1 MSGITR
7 LTASGRSLRR
17 LTTALLLPA
26 LLAGCGGAL
35 DLAAADN
42 VKTGIQQTRHLNFIQ
57 DVPFVVK
64 SPDEAQQMML
74 TKLARDNSDR
84 ELGIGG
90 RAGAMTGLFP
100 PGTDLKR
107 DEFRLMREQVAGFYD
122 PHDKVMVEVRGK
134 SVLGGGL
141 AGGDAF
147 ASELLQA
154 HELTHALQDQHFGL
168 EQMLDRVKNNDDEE
182 IAIHAV
188 MEGDATLSG
197 LGYVDG
203 GLDEETEAQIVN
215 HFSALPESFE
225 PESSGTPLALS
236 GPMMFQYS
244 AGTRFVGEAWQR
256 GGWAAVDDLYRD
268 PPWSSQQIID
278 PALYFDHR
286 APHLKIALDGYQAA
300 LPGWK
305 KVDDDT
311 FGELLIR
318 IILERNL
325 PHHSPALL
333 LPAAWTGDHMI
344 ALEHNNQ
351 IALLWMIVFRD
362 EPSAREFAEAYKPVL
377 DNLKDPDDHHW
388 VQAQKNQV
396 LVIIGPLTD
405 LDRLSAAVWKSSSV
419 TTLGPPPPPT
429 QTAGAADWLKANV
442 KHEQIVHE
450 KEHDDCGARVYG
462 LCGKKTP

>member
-1 MSGITR
+1 VSGIKR
-7 LTASGRSLRR
+7 LAVRR
-17 LTTALLLPA
+17 RGVVLLAAILLPA
-26 LLAGCGGAL
+26 LPLGGCSGAL

-57 DVPFVVK
+57 GVPFVVK
-64 SPDEAQQMML
+64 SPEEAQQMML
-74 TKLARDNSDR
+74 AKLARDNTDR

-107 DEFRLMREQVAGFYD
+107 EEFHLMREQVAGFYD

-147 ASELLQA
+147 ANELLQA

-182 IAIHAV
+182 IAMHAV
-188 MEGDATLSG
+188 MEGDATLAG

-203 GLDEETEAQIVN
+203 GLTEENEEEIVK
-215 HFSALPESFE
+215 HFAALPESFE

-244 AGTRFVGEAWQR
+244 EGTRFVGEAWKR
-256 GGWAAVDDLYRD
+256 GGWAAVDELYRD

-278 PALYFDHR
+278 PALYFEHR
-286 APHLKIALDGYQAA
+286 APRLKIDIDGYESA

-305 KVDDDT
+305 KADDDT

-325 PHHSPALL
+325 PRHSPALL
-333 LPAAWTGDHMI
+333 LPAAWTGDHMV
-344 ALEHNNQ
+344 ALEHDGSL
-351 IALLWMIVFRD
+351 ALIWMIVFRD

-377 DNLKDPDDHHW
+377 AGLKDPANRHL
-388 VQAQKNQV
+388 VEARKNQV
-396 LVIIGPLTD
+396 LVIIGPLEN
-405 LDRLSAAVWKSSSV
+405 LEQVGQAVWKSSTVKEVNPV
-419 TTLGPPPPPT
+419 TVSAKE
-429 QTAGAADWLKANV
+429 AGAADWLKANL
-442 KHEQIVHE
+442 KEKQIVHE
-450 KEHDDCGARVYG
+450 KTPVKCGDRVYG
-462 LCGKKTP
+462 LCTK